1 MFPPRVIVVGEG
13 DNSSEMGHYCL
24 GWVRERIMD
33 VRMGVTG
40 KRYYNKERRNAR

>member
-1 MFPPRVIVVGEG
+1 MGEG